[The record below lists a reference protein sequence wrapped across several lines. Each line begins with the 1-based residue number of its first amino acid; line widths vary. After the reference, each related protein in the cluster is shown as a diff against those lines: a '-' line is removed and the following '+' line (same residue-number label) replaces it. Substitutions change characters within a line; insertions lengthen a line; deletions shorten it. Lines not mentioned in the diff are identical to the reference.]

1 MKNIAFSLSA
11 YEELINIIKNSNR
24 KTIFFDELI
33 KGKNG
38 LMMRHDIDF
47 SPSKACQIAEIEY
60 RYKVF
65 STYFVMLKSDLYN
78 LNDINNI
85 QYIKHI
91 ISLGHKVGLH
101 FDASFYD
108 KKNISLELACKKECD
123 ILANKINC
131 EIDIISFHRP
141 EKKFIGRVSKI
152 AGRNHT
158 YMPLFIKDTNYCSDS
173 QGSWRFGEP
182 EKLINNHLIKN
193 IQLLTHPIW
202 WTTPENMTPGEK
214 IDFHLRG
221 EIEEIKSL
229 AAKNCKP
236 YKIYLELKG
245 KQIAK

>member
-1 MKNIAFSLSA
+1 MHNIDFSLSS
-11 YEELINIIKNSNR
+11 YEELMNIIKNSNR
-24 KTIFFDELI
+24 EVIIFDDLL

-38 LMMRHDIDF
+38 LIMRHDIDF

-60 RYKVF
+60 RHKF
-65 STYFVMLKSDLYN
+65 ISTYFVMLKSDLYN
-78 LNDINNI
+78 LNNINNI
-85 QYIKHI
+85 KYIKHI

-123 ILANKINC
+123 ILANKVNH

-141 EKKFIGRVSKI
+141 EKKFIGRNEKI

-158 YMPLFIKDTNYCSDS
+158 YMPLFIKETSYCSDS
-173 QGSWRFGEP
+173 HGSWRFERP
-182 EKLINNHLIKN
+182 EKLINNHSIKN

-202 WTTPENMTPGEK
+202 WTTPEKMTPGEK

-221 EIEEIKSL
+221 EIDEIKKL

-236 YKIYLELKG
+236 YKIYLESKG
-245 KQIAK
+245 K